1 MAVGGLITFI
11 DHKRPN
17 PFSSYGSPSGGWD
30 RESDE
35 TMKRIG
41 IPLWVGGLIFL
52 LWIVVLILLVI
63 LEDVAK
69 VEDQYLEIFET
80 MYRIRSIIL

>member
-1 MAVGGLITFI
+1 
-11 DHKRPN
+11 
-17 PFSSYGSPSGGWD
+17 
-30 RESDE
+30 
-35 TMKRIG
+35 MKRIG

-80 MYRIRSIIL
+80 MYRIGSIIL